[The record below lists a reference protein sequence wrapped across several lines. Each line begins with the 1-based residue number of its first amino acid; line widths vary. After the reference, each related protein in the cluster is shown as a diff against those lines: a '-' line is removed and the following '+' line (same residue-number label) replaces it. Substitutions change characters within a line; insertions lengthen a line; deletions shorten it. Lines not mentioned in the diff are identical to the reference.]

1 MTPVDLRD
9 FLSAYVGEAEE
20 QIRIANAK
28 LLEIDASARRG
39 ESHPR
44 AVRDLFRA
52 VHTIKG
58 ISAMVDVDPVVSI
71 AHRFETILRAAD
83 RQGGHLSVAAI
94 DVLLQ
99 AARAIEHRVREL
111 AEDKTPSVA
120 PPLLLDAL
128 DALDLV
134 GSGKPASQSGTLELE
149 PALSSKLQP
158 FELDILMRGVK
169 EGRRAVRTDFRPSP
183 VQAERGFSI
192 NTVRERLSAVAE
204 IVKTLPMAVPASE
217 TAPGGLSFALVLLT
231 NVSDEEIASAAGVEV
246 SEVWT
251 LGAARADDKTAESA
265 AVDHEDDGDA
275 EGVLPQRRNIVRV
288 SIARLD
294 DAMEHVSALV
304 VTRSRLAR
312 AVAGLSASGVNT
324 RALAEIMRDNAR
336 QLRDLRAAILRVRL
350 VPAAEVFE
358 RIPLIVRGLR
368 RQGAGP
374 VRLVLD
380 AGTVE
385 LDKGVAERVFPAL
398 VHLVRNAVDHAI
410 EPADVRKGLGKPEE
424 GTLRLRCMAR
434 SNSEVEISVSDDGR
448 GVDRGAVARRLGREI
463 PPGDAALLDALCQP
477 GFSTRDQATTTSGRG
492 MGMDIVRRAIVD
504 QLGGELAMTTVP
516 DRGTTFT
523 LRMPLTL
530 SIVDT
535 FTLDCAEQRF
545 VVPVSTVDEIFE
557 VEHER
562 IRRGPALEP
571 AQVGPAVVE
580 RRGEVI
586 PLFELSNVLGLGLA
600 GARVKQAVLV
610 RRGREPFA
618 FGLDKVIGQQ
628 ESVVRPLLDPLIQV
642 RGVSGATDLGDGRP
656 TLVLDLVS
664 LGASLAGSHGVR
676 AA

>member
-1 MTPVDLRD
+1 MNPVDLRD

-20 QIRIANAK
+20 QLRIVNAK

-58 ISAMVDVDPVVSI
+58 LSAMVDVDPVVSV

-83 RQGGHLSVAAI
+83 KQGGHLSVAAI

-120 PPLLLDAL
+120 PPALLDAL
-128 DALDLV
+128 DALDL
-134 GSGKPASQSGTLELE
+134 GGDGQPASPSRALELE
-149 PALSSKLQP
+149 PALASKLEP
-158 FELDILMRGVK
+158 FELDMLVRGVK

-183 VQAERGFSI
+183 AQAERGFSI

-204 IVKTLPMAVPASE
+204 IVKTVPMAVPASE
-217 TAPGGLSFALVLLT
+217 SAPGGLSFALVLLT
-231 NVSDEEIASAAGVEV
+231 GVSDEEIASAAGVDASGV
-246 SEVWT
+246 VT
-251 LGAARADDKTAESA
+251 LSAARTEDKSAESL
-265 AVDHEDDGDA
+265 AVDEEDDGDP
-275 EGVLPQRRNIVRV
+275 EVVLPQRRNIVRV

-312 AVAGLSASGVNT
+312 AVAELNASGANT

-350 VPAAEVFE
+350 VPAAELFE

-368 RQGAGP
+368 RQGARP

-410 EPADVRKGLGKPEE
+410 EPAEVRARLGKPEE
-424 GTLRLRCMAR
+424 GTLRLRCSAR
-434 SNSEVEISVSDDGR
+434 SNTEVEISVSDDGR
-448 GVDRGAVARRLGREI
+448 GVDRAAIARRVGREI

-504 QLGGELAMTTVP
+504 QLGGELTMTTVP
-516 DRGTTFT
+516 DCGTTFT

-535 FTLDCAEQRF
+535 FTLECAEQRF

-557 VEHER
+557 VDHGR
-562 IRRGPALEP
+562 IRHGPAVEAGRP
-571 AQVGPAVVE
+571 GAAVVE
-580 RRGEVI
+580 RRGEVM
-586 PLFELSNVLGLGLA
+586 PLFELADVLGRGAA
-600 GARVKQAVLV
+600 GAAVKQAVLV

-618 FGLDKVIGQQ
+618 FGLDKVSGQQ
-628 ESVVRPLLDPLIQV
+628 ESVVRPLLDPLVQV

-664 LGASLAGSHGVR
+664 LGASLSGSSGMR